1 MVKDLCFEI
10 LDKCPNK
17 CMFCSSNSC
26 IDKNTFISFDAF
38 KRTIDYFIVNGGIEE
53 LSLSGGEPLMHPDLL
68 EMINYASN
76 YGINVTL
83 FTSGIKY
90 ASTISDEEKNYYL
103 NALEKSLS
111 KVNPDDTL
119 TIKGI
124 KNYYEN
130 ILKNKIYGC
139 ISKSDIDSLVNAGLK
154 KIVFD
159 VQAYEYETD
168 ETLMGR
174 KNSMKVLLLDSLYN
188 ASRSSLFVD
197 IHFIPNKLNY
207 KEIPDL
213 LELIDII
220 DVDRISFLNFV
231 PQGRGKENKETLKL
245 TDAEKEEFFSLLERS
260 RNLFKGEIRLGIPLN
275 DNQTHKCNAGI
286 SKLDIKYDGNI
297 LPCPAF
303 KELSKEDYE
312 KYGIKLYNI
321 YDSLENIKIN
331 GNGYRAYPLCK
342 KVYANHE

>member
-26 IDKNTFISFDAF
+26 IDKNTFIALEDF
-38 KRTIDYFIVNGGIEE
+38 KRTIDYFMANGGIEE
-53 LSLSGGEPLMHPDLL
+53 LSLSGGEPLMHPDLI

-90 ASTISDEEKNYYL
+90 ASSMSNEEKKHYL

-111 KVNPDDTL
+111 EVNPDDTL
-119 TIKGI
+119 TINGI
-124 KNYYEN
+124 KKYYEN
-130 ILKNKIYGC
+130 ILKDKVYGC
-139 ISKSDIDSLVNAGLK
+139 ISKSDIEQLVNSGLK

-159 VQAYEYETD
+159 IQAYEYETD

-174 KNSMKVLLLDSLYN
+174 KNSMKVFLLDSLYN

-231 PQGRGKENKETLKL
+231 PQGRGKENQESLKL
-245 TDAEKEEFFSLLERS
+245 TDAEKEEFFALLERS
-260 RNLFKGEIRLGIPLN
+260 RKLFKGKIRIGIPLN
-275 DNQTHKCNAGI
+275 NDQTHKCNAGI
-286 SKLDIKYDGNI
+286 SKLDIKYDGTI

-303 KELSKEDYE
+303 KELSKEEYE

-321 YDSLENIKIN
+321 YDSLEKVKIS
-331 GNGYRAYPLCK
+331 GTGYRAYPLCK

>member
-17 CMFCSSNSC
+17 CIFCSSNSC
-26 IDKNTFISFDAF
+26 IDKNTFIALDDF
-38 KRTIDYFIVNGGIEE
+38 KRTIDYFNSNGGIEE

-68 EMINYASN
+68 EMINYASS
-76 YGINVTL
+76 YGIYVTL

-90 ASTISDEEKNYYL
+90 ASKMTDEEKNYYL
-103 NALEKSLS
+103 NDLEENLS

-130 ILKNKIYGC
+130 ILKDKIYGC
-139 ISKSDIDSLVNAGLK
+139 ISKNDIEKLVNSGLK

-159 VQAYEYETD
+159 IQAYEYETD

-174 KNSMKVLLLDSLYN
+174 KSSMKVFLMDSLYN
-188 ASRSSLFVD
+188 ASRSNLFVD

-220 DVDRISFLNFV
+220 DINRISFLNFV
-231 PQGRGKENKETLKL
+231 PQGRGKENQEFLKL
-245 TDAEKEEFFSLLERS
+245 TDAEKEEFFTLLENS
-260 RNLFKGEIRLGIPLN
+260 RKLFKGEIRLGIPLN
-275 DNQTHKCNAGI
+275 DNQIHKCNAGI
-286 SKLDIKYDGNI
+286 SKLDIKYDGTI

-303 KELSKEDYE
+303 KELSGEDYK

-321 YDSLENIKIN
+321 YDSLENLKLS
-331 GNGYRAYPLCK
+331 GSGFRAYPLCK
-342 KVYANHE
+342 KVYDKHE